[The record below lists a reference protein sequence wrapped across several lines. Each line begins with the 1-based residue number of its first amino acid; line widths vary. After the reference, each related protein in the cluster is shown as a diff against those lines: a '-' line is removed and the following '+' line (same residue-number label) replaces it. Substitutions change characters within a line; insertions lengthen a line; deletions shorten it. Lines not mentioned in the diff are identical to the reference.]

1 MAVALT
7 IVKPVRV
14 YSTPSFR
21 EGMRDLGG
29 EGAGRGTPPTGGPE
43 AVPPEKF
50 SKYKLNICNF
60 EAVYGAV
67 AVVILC
73 NYTGAGNR

>member
-7 IVKPVRV
+7 IVKPVSV

-29 EGAGRGTPPTGGPE
+29 EGAGGGTPPAGCPG
-43 AVPPEKF
+43 AVPPE
-50 SKYKLNICNF
+50 NF
-60 EAVYGAV
+60 FQ
-67 AVVILC
+67 
-73 NYTGAGNR
+73 NTS